1 MGFQLFAKWKRG
13 KNNPESSNEENGLPK
28 IITEMTET
36 FWFIEIEGLRNI
48 TIVCATQAHM
58 TERDIPKHNGK
69 AN

>member
-1 MGFQLFAKWKRG
+1 METW

-48 TIVCATQAHM
+48 TIVCATQAYFGTHDR
-58 TERDIPKHNGK
+58 ERHPKT
-69 AN
+69 